1 MGFYFYARITRTIMR
16 RMELPI
22 KEMFYMFDL
31 LCVLSE
37 IIRDKNE
44 KTANIF
50 DNIVGHIFITL
61 LTGGLWLVVLMI
73 TKLFNKRKQ
82 KRA

>member
-1 MGFYFYARITRTIMR
+1 MLNI
-16 RMELPI
+16 
-22 KEMFYMFDL
+22 FDL

-50 DNIVGHIFITL
+50 DTIIGHIFMIL

-73 TKLFNKRKQ
+73 TKLINKRKQ

>member
-1 MGFYFYARITRTIMR
+1 
-16 RMELPI
+16 
-22 KEMFYMFDL
+22 MFNIFDL
-31 LCVLSE
+31 LCGLSE

-50 DNIVGHIFITL
+50 DNIVGHIFMTL

>member
-1 MGFYFYARITRTIMR
+1 MR

-22 KEMFYMFDL
+22 KERIYMFNIFDL
-31 LCVLSE
+31 LCGLSE
-37 IIRDKNE
+37 IIRGKNE

-50 DNIVGHIFITL
+50 DTIVGHIFMIL

-73 TKLFNKRKQ
+73 TKLINKRKQ

>member
-1 MGFYFYARITRTIMR
+1 
-16 RMELPI
+16 
-22 KEMFYMFDL
+22 MFNIFNL

-50 DNIVGHIFITL
+50 DTIIGHIFMIL

>member
-1 MGFYFYARITRTIMR
+1 
-16 RMELPI
+16 
-22 KEMFYMFDL
+22 MFDL

>member
-1 MGFYFYARITRTIMR
+1 
-16 RMELPI
+16 
-22 KEMFYMFDL
+22 MFNIFDL
-31 LCVLSE
+31 LCCLSE
-37 IIRDKNE
+37 IIRGKNE
-44 KTANIF
+44 KNANIF
-50 DNIVGHIFITL
+50 DTIMGHIFITL

>member
-1 MGFYFYARITRTIMR
+1 MLNI
-16 RMELPI
+16 
-22 KEMFYMFDL
+22 FDL

-44 KTANIF
+44 KNANIF
-50 DNIVGHIFITL
+50 DTIIGHIFMIL
-61 LTGGLWLVVLMI
+61 ITGGLWLVVLMI
-73 TKLFNKRKQ
+73 TKLINKRKQ

>member
-1 MGFYFYARITRTIMR
+1 
-16 RMELPI
+16 
-22 KEMFYMFDL
+22 MFDL

-50 DNIVGHIFITL
+50 DNIVGHIFMTL